1 MPQSLP
7 RVTPAVPLT
16 PRPATGVVFQD
27 RLFTLICVLSGL
39 MGISILGFILFS
51 LVAHGWHAMTFSMFT
66 HRTLPNDLNGGL
78 GNAILGSL
86 LMVSISMLISI
97 PIGVGAAVYLTQ
109 YQSKGRLNKLI
120 RFCNDSL
127 LSTPSIAIGLFIF
140 SIFVKPFHQF
150 SAVAGSMALALISLP
165 MIFRTTEDMLYLVS
179 PLLNESALAL
189 GVPSYKVINRILL
202 RCARSGIVT
211 GALLALAR
219 IAGETAPLLFTSLS
233 NDYYSIKLT
242 GPMASLPV
250 IIYQYAM
257 SPYQHWQALAWSGA
271 LLVTLF
277 ILLANLAA
285 RFFSSDRKR
294 Q

>member
-86 LMVSISMLISI
+86 FMVSISMLISI

-140 SIFVKPFHQF
+140 SILL
-150 SAVAGSMALALISLP
+150 SGSESLTQRRY
-165 MIFRTTEDMLYLVS
+165 FD
-179 PLLNESALAL
+179 
-189 GVPSYKVINRILL
+189 
-202 RCARSGIVT
+202 RCSWG
-211 GALLALAR
+211 
-219 IAGETAPLLFTSLS
+219 TA
-233 NDYYSIKLT
+233 
-242 GPMASLPV
+242 
-250 IIYQYAM
+250 
-257 SPYQHWQALAWSGA
+257 
-271 LLVTLF
+271 
-277 ILLANLAA
+277 
-285 RFFSSDRKR
+285 
-294 Q
+294 